1 MCDLKYLFITHRTYD
16 NGKIKLAGIDQ
27 IMDFF
32 IGKKAA
38 VFLLEH
44 PIESDFFISFLKK
57 ITSEKKNILKTCKI
71 RPQNEPWRWFG
82 EILYSF
88 FWAKNIIKKENISII
103 FAVDALNVFS
113 ILPLK
118 LFNKNLKIYFFSADY
133 SDKRSNNYIINKIYK
148 IVYNLSLKFANKT
161 FVVSN
166 RIYDCLS
173 PLYYGKIIFLPNS
186 PLYDKI
192 IKIEPDLKNKFSL
205 VFCAGRLTER
215 VNLEGIFF
223 VIKILKGFYSQITLN
238 LIGKF
243 NCEAKE
249 LIDKYEI
256 QNNIQVYN
264 FLSHDETIKVISQS
278 CIGVSYYSENVSH
291 IYWGDSLKIREYAAA
306 GLPTVCDGITSTA
319 DEMSKYRAGFI
330 IKSPEEMAEKIKEL
344 IDNKTLYGKVRENAL
359 LWANK
364 MDKNRI
370 LEKILQNEK
379 NQQKNEF

>member
-1 MCDLKYLFITHRTYD
+1 MRDLKYLFITHRTYD

-27 IMDFF
+27 IIDFF
-32 IGKKAA
+32 IEKKATI
-38 VFLLEH
+38 FLVEH

-57 ITSEKKNILKTCKI
+57 IAGEKKNILKTCKI
-71 RPQNEPWRWFG
+71 WPQNEPWRWFG

-88 FWAKNIIKKENISII
+88 FWVKNIIKKENVSII

-133 SDKRSNNYIINKIYK
+133 SDKRSNSYILNKIYK
-148 IVYNLSLKFANKT
+148 IVYNLSLKLSDKT

-223 VIKILKGFYSQITLN
+223 VVKILRGFYPQIILN

-243 NCEAKE
+243 NCRAKE
-249 LIDKYEI
+249 LIDKYGI

-264 FLSHDETIKVISQS
+264 FLLHDETIKVISQS
-278 CIGVSYYSENVSH
+278 YVGISYYSENVSH

-319 DEMSKYRAGFI
+319 DEMSKYKAGFI
-330 IKSPEEMAEKIKEL
+330 IKSPEEMAGKIKKL
-344 IDNKTLYGKVRENAL
+344 IDSKTLYREIRESAL

-370 LEKILQNEK
+370 LEKTLQNK
-379 NQQKNEF
+379 KD